1 MDYAA
6 EKSVWMM

>member
-6 EKSVWMM
+6 ERTTC